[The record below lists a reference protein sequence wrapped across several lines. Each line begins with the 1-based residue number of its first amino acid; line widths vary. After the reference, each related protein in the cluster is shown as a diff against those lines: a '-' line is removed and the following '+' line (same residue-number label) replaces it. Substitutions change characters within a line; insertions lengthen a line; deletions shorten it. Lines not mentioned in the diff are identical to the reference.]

1 AAGGPAPGRADQP
14 SGSRAAAAVP
24 RSGSRPRSDHGR
36 RLARPRAGDGLLR
49 RRGRAQPRPCA
60 RPGAGDLHPHRLVAA
75 RGLPRRRFAGPP
87 PPPGPSSPGLGR
99 PCRGELMTVHV
110 LVGTSP
116 ADAARRAELAAL
128 ADELDAELAFLQ
140 LASPTLGDVLERLA
154 RSREAEVGLVGVS
167 GGPGGPGVSWLRR
180 VAADWWR
187 AFGDGAPRVSTAP
200 ALMEETSQWRA
211 LVELAR
217 PITHGGPG
225 LTSAAWEDVP
235 EHRHQVFVCR
245 GPRCTAAGAEPAWK
259 GVVLGL
265 MGAGLGDD
273 DVLVTQT

>member
-1 AAGGPAPGRADQP
+1 
-14 SGSRAAAAVP
+14 
-24 RSGSRPRSDHGR
+24 
-36 RLARPRAGDGLLR
+36 
-49 RRGRAQPRPCA
+49 
-60 RPGAGDLHPHRLVAA
+60 
-75 RGLPRRRFAGPP
+75 
-87 PPPGPSSPGLGR
+87 
-99 PCRGELMTVHV
+99 MTVHV

-154 RSREAEVGLVGVS
+154 RSREAEVVLVGVS

-273 DVLVTQT
+273 DVLVTQTGCQFPCNHAPVVTVQPDDVWYGSVDEEAAGAIVSQHLVAGVPVERLRLPRRRKE

>member
-1 AAGGPAPGRADQP
+1 
-14 SGSRAAAAVP
+14 
-24 RSGSRPRSDHGR
+24 
-36 RLARPRAGDGLLR
+36 
-49 RRGRAQPRPCA
+49 
-60 RPGAGDLHPHRLVAA
+60 
-75 RGLPRRRFAGPP
+75 
-87 PPPGPSSPGLGR
+87 
-99 PCRGELMTVHV
+99 HV

-154 RSREAEVGLVGVS
+154 RSREAEVVLVGVS

-273 DVLVTQT
+273 DVLVTQTGCQFPCNHAPVVTVQPDDVWYGSVDEEAAGAIVSQHLVAGVPVERLRLPRRRKE

>member
-1 AAGGPAPGRADQP
+1 
-14 SGSRAAAAVP
+14 
-24 RSGSRPRSDHGR
+24 
-36 RLARPRAGDGLLR
+36 
-49 RRGRAQPRPCA
+49 
-60 RPGAGDLHPHRLVAA
+60 
-75 RGLPRRRFAGPP
+75 
-87 PPPGPSSPGLGR
+87 
-99 PCRGELMTVHV
+99 MTVHV

-154 RSREAEVGLVGVS
+154 RSREAEVVLVGVA

-273 DVLVTQT
+273 DVLVTQTGCQFPCNHAPVVTVQPDDVWYGSVDEEAAGAIVSQHLVAGVPVERLRLPRRRKE

>member
-1 AAGGPAPGRADQP
+1 
-14 SGSRAAAAVP
+14 
-24 RSGSRPRSDHGR
+24 
-36 RLARPRAGDGLLR
+36 
-49 RRGRAQPRPCA
+49 
-60 RPGAGDLHPHRLVAA
+60 
-75 RGLPRRRFAGPP
+75 
-87 PPPGPSSPGLGR
+87 
-99 PCRGELMTVHV
+99 MTVHV

-140 LASPTLGDVLERLA
+140 LASPSLGVVLERLA
-154 RSREAEVGLVGVS
+154 RSGKTEVVLVGVS
-167 GGPGGPGVSWLRR
+167 GGLGGPGVSWLRR

-200 ALMEETSQWRA
+200 AFMEETSQWRA

-273 DVLVTQT
+273 DVLVTQTGCQFPCNHAPVVTVQPDDVWYGGVDEEAAGAIVSQHLVAGVPVERLRLPRRRKD

>member
-1 AAGGPAPGRADQP
+1 
-14 SGSRAAAAVP
+14 
-24 RSGSRPRSDHGR
+24 
-36 RLARPRAGDGLLR
+36 
-49 RRGRAQPRPCA
+49 
-60 RPGAGDLHPHRLVAA
+60 
-75 RGLPRRRFAGPP
+75 
-87 PPPGPSSPGLGR
+87 
-99 PCRGELMTVHV
+99 MTVHV

-116 ADAARRAELAAL
+116 ADAARHAELATL

-140 LASPTLGDVLERLA
+140 LASPSLGVVLERLA
-154 RSREAEVGLVGVS
+154 RSGKTEVVLVGVS
-167 GGPGGPGVSWLRR
+167 GGLGGPGVSWQRR

-200 ALMEETSQWRA
+200 AFMEETSQWRA

-273 DVLVTQT
+273 DVLVTQTGCQFPCNHAPVVTVQPDDVWYGGVDEEAAGAIVSQHLVAGVPVERLRLPRRRKD

>member
-1 AAGGPAPGRADQP
+1 
-14 SGSRAAAAVP
+14 
-24 RSGSRPRSDHGR
+24 
-36 RLARPRAGDGLLR
+36 
-49 RRGRAQPRPCA
+49 
-60 RPGAGDLHPHRLVAA
+60 
-75 RGLPRRRFAGPP
+75 
-87 PPPGPSSPGLGR
+87 
-99 PCRGELMTVHV
+99 MTVHV

-116 ADAARRAELAAL
+116 ADAARRADLAAL
-128 ADELDAELAFLQ
+128 ADKLDAELAFLQ

-154 RSREAEVGLVGVS
+154 KSGEAEVVLVGVS
-167 GGPGGPGVSWLRR
+167 GGLGGPGISWLRR

-200 ALMEETSQWRA
+200 TFMEEMSQWRA
-211 LVELAR
+211 LVQLAR

-245 GPRCTAAGAEPAWK
+245 GPRCTAAGAEQAWR

-273 DVLVTQT
+273 DVLVTQTGCQFPCNHAPVVTVQPDDVWYGGVDQEAAGAIVSEHLVGGVSVQRLRLPRRRKA